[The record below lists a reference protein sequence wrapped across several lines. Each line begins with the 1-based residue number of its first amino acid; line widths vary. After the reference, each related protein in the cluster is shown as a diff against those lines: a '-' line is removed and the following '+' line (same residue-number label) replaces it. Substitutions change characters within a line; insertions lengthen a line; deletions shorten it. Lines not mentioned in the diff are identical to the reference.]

1 MRNSSKDITDD
12 ATRWAC
18 IKAIIRCD
26 SAVLGVVAGY
36 LGVTWGGESEPVRF
50 SHRDP
55 GDEHDAPP
63 DRRSGPARG
72 ETRIGGI
79 NVVSGLTTAL
89 QRAGYEGRR

>member
-36 LGVTWGGESEPVRF
+36 LGVTKCGCNEPRRF

-55 GDEHDAPP
+55 GDET
-63 DRRSGPARG
+63 GEFRG
-72 ETRIGGI
+72 
-79 NVVSGLTTAL
+79 
-89 QRAGYEGRR
+89 